1 MGPPSS
7 SDSLSLPLVSPSDDD
22 ELLLLLLRQLLDS
35 LELSVSLL
43 LLLLLLLVV
52 IRWWLRGL
60 IREEYLENVVGGV
73 GLVSLFQ

>member
-1 MGPPSS
+1 M
-7 SDSLSLPLVSPSDDD
+7 
-22 ELLLLLLRQLLDS
+22 LLLASPCGMPRLEAAVVLGRGTRSCCCSCCS
-35 LELSVSLL
+35 LLL

-60 IREEYLENVVGGV
+60 IREEYLENVVGGM